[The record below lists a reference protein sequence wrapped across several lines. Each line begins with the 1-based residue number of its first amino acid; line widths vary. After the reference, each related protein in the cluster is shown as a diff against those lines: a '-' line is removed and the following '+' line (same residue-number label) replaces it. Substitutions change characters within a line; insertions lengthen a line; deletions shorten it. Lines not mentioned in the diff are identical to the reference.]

1 MQTFQYQQGPNTLET
16 KKEEKYSIELPL
28 DDEKYIVTIIK
39 KKNSSQITLKCE
51 NKFDF
56 LSYYKYSITLTY
68 DEFTKIGKSFRL
80 FDNIDE
86 IFNIIKNLFIGV
98 DFSLKKQN
106 SNTFS
111 NQMQINNGFI
121 QMSNNSFQIQFKP
134 DNQYENIVETIN
146 VQCNPDDNISSI
158 IEKYRNKS
166 GDYDQNKKFIFNGD
180 VLSPNLTVTQAGI
193 TDFDN
198 TIFVSIDTQISS
210 NIKIEHSM
218 NNSINLVLTIPL
230 LNVKQETIKIEF
242 KKENIDIKSQYKK
255 LKQKYL
261 NIMKIVFPD
270 GNYDNKNSIMK
281 NHINK
286 YSNLNNFNQ
295 IISSDEILEKIKKE
309 LLGNNQMVG
318 QNIMGNN
325 MGNDPMMQQQQQMM
339 QAQMQ
344 HTTDSSSAQSQ
355 GYDFSVI
362 FRTSGANEQA
372 SAPIEV
378 QCMPN
383 DKVADI
389 IEKYR
394 NKAGDR
400 DDTKKFIFNAKDL
413 ARYYSS
419 LTLAEAGITH
429 NANIFVVATK
439 GIKGY

>member
-39 KKNSSQITLKCE
+39 KKNSSQITLQCE

-111 NQMQINNGFI
+111 NQIQYNNMGMIQMNPMINN
-121 QMSNNSFQIQFKP
+121 QMPMTNMNSFQIKFKP
-134 DNQYENIVETIN
+134 DNPYENIVETIN

-166 GDYDQNKKFIFNGD
+166 GDYDQNKKFIFNGH
-180 VLSPNLTVTQAGI
+180 VLSPNLTVTQEGI
-193 TDFDN
+193 TNFDN

-255 LKQKYL
+255 LKKKYL

-270 GNYDNKNSIMK
+270 GNNDNNNMQ
-281 NHINK
+281 N
-286 YSNLNNFNQ
+286 NLNNNILMGNMNNQ
-295 IISSDEILEKIKKE
+295 INNSDEILKKIKKE
-309 LLGNNQMVG
+309 LLGDVQSIE

-325 MGNDPMMQQQQQMM
+325 MNNKMNINQMNPMMQQQLMNQQLMQQQMM
-339 QAQMQ
+339 QQAKLAQQTQKLFQQFQQ
-344 HTTDSSSAQSQ
+344 H
-355 GYDFSVI
+355 
-362 FRTSGANEQA
+362 
-372 SAPIEV
+372 
-378 QCMPN
+378 
-383 DKVADI
+383 K
-389 IEKYR
+389 
-394 NKAGDR
+394 NK
-400 DDTKKFIFNAKDL
+400 K
-413 ARYYSS
+413 
-419 LTLAEAGITH
+419 
-429 NANIFVVATK
+429 
-439 GIKGY
+439 

>member
-39 KKNSSQITLKCE
+39 KKNSSQITLQCE

-111 NQMQINNGFI
+111 NQMQYNNMGMI
-121 QMSNNSFQIQFKP
+121 QMNPMMGNQMPMTNMNSFQIKFKP
-134 DNQYENIVETIN
+134 DNPYENIVETIN

-166 GDYDQNKKFIFNGD
+166 GDYDQNKKFIFNGH

-193 TDFDN
+193 TNFDN

-242 KKENIDIKSQYKK
+242 KKENIDIKRQYKK

-281 NHINK
+281 NNINQN
-286 YSNLNNFNQ
+286 SNLNKIKNNQ
-295 IISSDEILEKIKKE
+295 INSSDEILKKIKKE
-309 LLGNNQMVG
+309 LLGNNQIIGRQNMQQSGMNNPMG
-318 QNIMGNN
+318 QQGGMNNPMGNQGMQGQMDQ
-325 MGNDPMMQQQQQMM
+325 MGMNNQMMGQTGMNNPMGQQGVMNNPMMGQQNM
-339 QAQMQ
+339 
-344 HTTDSSSAQSQ
+344 
-355 GYDFSVI
+355 
-362 FRTSGANEQA
+362 
-372 SAPIEV
+372 
-378 QCMPN
+378 
-383 DKVADI
+383 
-389 IEKYR
+389 R
-394 NKAGDR
+394 NKV
-400 DDTKKFIFNAKDL
+400 
-413 ARYYSS
+413 
-419 LTLAEAGITH
+419 E
-429 NANIFVVATK
+429 
-439 GIKGY
+439 